1 MPGNEVGDRIHNF
14 FGQEN
19 LSQGQHHSEVVDG
32 AWPALGN
39 NLWAGSQ
46 RQIGTPFIS
55 NLKNHSVQQSADSE
69 GGHGGQSSSMQHGV
83 NFSQSILRPEFARRQ
98 SQNQQPTL
106 NGYMHGNQAFQTRQ
120 NDANFL
126 GMDTEP
132 DRHNL
137 MSRGFSIL
145 DAPLG
150 NAPELQKKN
159 SARVDFN
166 ESPVNYDFL
175 GGKQQMSSHHPGMLQ
190 SLPRQQSGIRDMQLI
205 QQDVMLKQMQ
215 EIQRQQQYQ
224 KQQLQQQEV
233 RQLNSV
239 NQVSSF
245 AKQTAGSHPSTLLN
259 GIPIHDASNYSW
271 QPELMPGNANWL
283 QRGMSPVMQGS
294 SGGLMFSPE
303 HGQAQRLTGIIP
315 QQVDQSL
322 YGVPISGT
330 RVAPS
335 QYSPVQ
341 MDASTIQQISGSSN
355 SFSGNQYAGF
365 PDQASMLDGTLAS
378 RQALGTAD
386 SQGLDG
392 GFNLENMRQVDP
404 HQSNGPGQDF
414 HRRQDPGGPSE
425 TSLEKTA
432 MQVTTSQNVAALDP
446 TEEKILFGTD
456 DNLWEAFGRG
466 TNVGSGGF
474 NMLDGTDFLSAF
486 PSVQSGS
493 WSALMQSAVAETSSA
508 DTGVQ
513 EEWRGLTFRHSEP
526 SGENQQTPTVND
538 SGKRQSTGVDNRL
551 QGSMNDRPYSMYDGT
566 NSSINCNNMP
576 GVKQSGV
583 NTSHEQSERLHGG
596 SSKRYVQPFS
606 GEENKWLDCNPLQ
619 KPVSEGSHNYGK
631 GAEASDVESNAK
643 SISDS
648 WTNQQ
653 SISSYS
659 NGSQPGIRPNGWKFI
674 DSMPLGTGNVLKN
687 QGNENTLQT
696 SQMTELKSPM
706 FEVMGYGAGTWKTD
720 SVSNSIVELERS
732 KSATGSPQ
740 VNREDSNLNN
750 VAALP
755 DSSTVRANEE
765 NSQQLP
771 NGNNIDIWKNIGSSV
786 NTKGREF
793 PGKYQPHMDKSHQ
806 TLTGNNSLG
815 NGAIETHDYPD
826 TKESK
831 TDSFI
836 TVSHHTSTSGAREKT
851 WLDANDSPT
860 LCGGKLK
867 SSIHIGRK
875 PSGVR
880 KFQYHPMGDLDADV
894 EPSYGTKHLKHSQ
907 SMPMQI
913 SQRFKGHDH
922 GGIGQSKFP
931 TQIARNSTEIDKLHF
946 PGQGETKGLD
956 GINVKNIVAGSA
968 PSTSA
973 SFDRAVYTT
982 SKATPS
988 SQNMLELLHKVD
1000 QSRECGNATH
1010 FASSNCNQSSEMHDV
1025 KNSDGSVQLQQN
1037 QTSASQVF
1045 GFQLVPPSQPLPSQE
1060 HALSSQS
1067 PSQKN
1072 NSISSTCVT
1081 SEVGEKGHKWLA
1093 STTSVQ
1099 GFPLSCEI
1107 SQEELRNN
1115 ICGISGQSGKT
1126 AQGNFSAAL
1135 SPGFPYSRSHSQNQH
1150 MYDMGARAT
1159 NSQSVNAYFD
1169 GFTSQSKQV
1178 TESFERARSGQSALA
1193 SLPDDSRITSHNDVT
1208 SSGEMHQF
1216 SNNNQNGAKDSAQQ
1230 FPVLE
1235 AVPALQ
1241 GSNVSGKSQEYAS
1254 ARTSAP
1260 VWTNISTQQR
1270 SFGVQAF
1277 KASSNMFK
1285 PNIQS
1290 NNDAEATS
1298 SVPQKLEGHAVQ
1310 MVRNGPSESG
1320 ACSMNS
1326 LGFGGKEQ
1334 AVKGYPCQQVSP
1346 DNDHAQKTTSVSEG
1360 KESAANGLIG
1370 TSLANPASTQ
1380 REIEPFGR
1388 SLRPN
1393 NFFHENYSLMHQ
1405 VQGTKNAD
1413 VDPDNRSMKR
1423 FKGPDGAVDA
1433 QQVGPLDG
1441 QQLYGHNNMV
1451 RDTSTNCA
1459 SSSAG
1464 DAKMLSILGRRT
1476 DVRDANALF
1485 QDTLGFGQNDSQ
1497 NFANS
1502 SAVSVRTE
1510 HSQISPQMAPSWFDQ
1525 YGAFKNGQILPLHDA
1540 RRNVTVKT
1548 MELPF
1553 TVGRPSNSLHA
1564 HGPVEQENV
1573 IAADAS
1579 RHSLLQKGSTP
1590 SPLSSPQLMHLDTVD
1605 VSLAAVRPKK
1615 RKSATSELLPW
1626 NKQVVHGLQRLQ
1638 NISSAELEW
1647 AHAANRLPEKVEDE
1661 TEMVE
1666 DRPPGFRSKRR
1677 LILTTQL
1684 MQLLFHPSLAS
1695 VLSADAMSHY
1705 ESVVH
1710 LLARSTL
1717 GDACST
1723 LSCGGSE
1730 TPVPSSSGNS
1740 LPEKLK
1746 TSERISN
1753 QYFSRV
1759 VEDLISRARKLE
1771 NDILRLDKRT
1781 SVLDLRVECQEL
1793 EKYSVINRFAKFH
1806 GRGQA
1811 DGAETSSSSDATQ
1824 KSRLQRYVTALP
1836 MPRNLPDGVQCFP
1849 L

>member
-1 MPGNEVGDRIHNF
+1 
-14 FGQEN
+14 
-19 LSQGQHHSEVVDG
+19 
-32 AWPALGN
+32 
-39 NLWAGSQ
+39 
-46 RQIGTPFIS
+46 
-55 NLKNHSVQQSADSE
+55 
-69 GGHGGQSSSMQHGV
+69 
-83 NFSQSILRPEFARRQ
+83 
-98 SQNQQPTL
+98 
-106 NGYMHGNQAFQTRQ
+106 
-120 NDANFL
+120 
-126 GMDTEP
+126 
-132 DRHNL
+132 
-137 MSRGFSIL
+137 
-145 DAPLG
+145 
-150 NAPELQKKN
+150 
-159 SARVDFN
+159 
-166 ESPVNYDFL
+166 
-175 GGKQQMSSHHPGMLQ
+175 
-190 SLPRQQSGIRDMQLI
+190 
-205 QQDVMLKQMQ
+205 MQ

-322 YGVPISGT
+322 YVFLSLEQELLPANTLLSKWM
-330 RVAPS
+330 RL
-335 QYSPVQ
+335 QYSR
-341 MDASTIQQISGSSN
+341 
-355 SFSGNQYAGF
+355 Y
-365 PDQASMLDGTLAS
+365 QAAVIPF
-378 RQALGTAD
+378 QALGTAD

-1115 ICGISGQSGKT
+1115 ICEVIVKISTCTIWAHEQQTVS
-1126 AQGNFSAAL
+1126 F
-1135 SPGFPYSRSHSQNQH
+1135 
-1150 MYDMGARAT
+1150 
-1159 NSQSVNAYFD
+1159 NAYFD

-1290 NNDAEATS
+1290 NNDSEATS

-1360 KESAANGLIG
+1360 KESAANGLTG

-1433 QQVGPLDG
+1433 QQVGPWMDSS
-1441 QQLYGHNNMV
+1441 YMV
-1451 RDTSTNCA
+1451 T
-1459 SSSAG
+1459 
-1464 DAKMLSILGRRT
+1464 IIWT
-1476 DVRDANALF
+1476 DVRDANALS